1 MNSFRKGF
9 KLLVVS
15 FILLTFAGLLI
26 TCNQMGK
33 QSTEETPTRGK
44 IRIFADESYKPII
57 DSEVYTFTNLYTYA
71 SITPQYKPEV
81 DIINDF
87 MNDSIKVI
95 VTNKKLTD
103 DQIQYLR
110 DTLVVARTTTIAYDA
125 LAFIVNKANKD
136 TLLTYNTIKD
146 IFFGRIDTWK
156 EINNKSNLDK
166 INVVFDNTKSGNIR
180 YFKEKF
186 EIKEKLQSNF
196 YAVNSNEE
204 VIDFIS
210 KNPSALGII
219 SVNWI
224 SNKHNPEARDF
235 ISKIKVVAV
244 SSSFDN
250 TSYYLPVQGSIY
262 NKTYPFTREVY
273 LISRETFAGLG
284 SGFISWV
291 ASEPGQRIIL
301 KSGLVPATMPIR
313 LIQVKH

>member
-9 KLLVVS
+9 KLLGVS
-15 FILLTFAGLLI
+15 FILLSFAGLLI

-71 SITPQYKPEV
+71 SITPKYKPEV

-87 MNDSIKVI
+87 MNDSVKVI

-156 EINNKSNLDK
+156 EINSKSNLGK

>member
-15 FILLTFAGLLI
+15 FILLTFTGLLI
-26 TCNQMGK
+26 SCNQMGK

-57 DSEVYTFTNLYTYA
+57 DSEVYTFTSLYTYA

-81 DIINDF
+81 DVINDF

-95 VTNKKLTD
+95 VTNKQLTD
-103 DQIQYLR
+103 DQIKYLR

-146 IFFGRIDTWK
+146 IFFGRINTWK
-156 EINNKSNLDK
+156 EINNNSNLDK

-235 ISKIKVVAV
+235 ISRIKVVAV

-250 TSYYLPVQGSIY
+250 TSFYMPVQGSIY

>member
-15 FILLTFAGLLI
+15 FILLTFTGLLI

-71 SITPQYKPEV
+71 SITPKYKPEV

-87 MNDSIKVI
+87 MNDSVKVI

-156 EINNKSNLDK
+156 EINSKSNLGK

>member
-9 KLLVVS
+9 KLLIVS
-15 FILLTFAGLLI
+15 FILLTSAGLLI

-57 DSEVYTFTNLYTYA
+57 DSEVYTFTNLYRYA

-186 EIKEKLQSNF
+186 EITEKLQSNF

-235 ISKIKVVAV
+235 ISRIKVVAV

>member
-1 MNSFRKGF
+1 
-9 KLLVVS
+9 
-15 FILLTFAGLLI
+15 
-26 TCNQMGK
+26 MGK

-235 ISKIKVVAV
+235 ISRIKVVAV